1 MVSHPPASVDYREK
15 QPWRRSRMTDNG
27 LTCHEVLD
35 LLTEYLEG
43 ALPPVEHARV
53 AAHLEECD
61 GCARFLEQ
69 LTSTIAATGALRE
82 DAVPDAVRESLLAAF
97 RTWRPP
103 NA

>member
-1 MVSHPPASVDYREK
+1 MVSHLPASADYRKER
-15 QPWRRSRMTDNG
+15 QWRRSRMTDDG

-43 ALPPVEHARV
+43 ALVPVEHARV
-53 AAHLEECD
+53 AAHLELCE

-69 LTSTIAATGALRE
+69 LTLTIAVTGALRE
-82 DAVPDAVRESLLAAF
+82 DAVPDDVRDSLVAAF
-97 RTWRPP
+97 RTWRRP

>member
-1 MVSHPPASVDYREK
+1 
-15 QPWRRSRMTDNG
+15 MTDNG

-43 ALPPVEHARV
+43 ALAPVDRARV

-69 LTSTIAATGALRE
+69 LTSTIEVTASVARGRGARRR
-82 DAVPDAVRESLLAAF
+82 A
-97 RTWRPP
+97 
-103 NA
+103 